1 MEESMLRQG
10 AVLAVLVTFAT
21 VGSSIAQTKRQN
33 DAPMAA
39 VKLIEPMNGSS
50 GLDPTSHEVP
60 ELQLVASRPA
70 DASLTSIARWLST
83 NFDLPE
89 SDELPRIEFVSAA
102 HLAILRYKGLSPDQ
116 WRQGNVNDPAAR
128 ADLQHEIVAAYSDLT
143 KTIFLTEGWTG
154 STPAEES
161 VLVHEMVHHL
171 QNLGKLRYECPQ
183 AREKLAYDAQ
193 NEWLKLRKLEL
204 EKEFEVD
211 MFTIIVRSACMN

>member
-1 MEESMLRQG
+1 MEESMLRHG
-10 AVLAVLVTFAT
+10 AVLAVLVTFAS
-21 VGSSIAQTKRQN
+21 VGPSIAQSKRQI

-39 VKLIEPMNGSS
+39 VKLIEPMKGSS
-50 GLDPTSHEVP
+50 GLDPKSHEVF
-60 ELQLVASRPA
+60 ERQLVASRPA
-70 DASLTSIARWLST
+70 DASLTSIARWLSA

-102 HLAILRYKGLSPDQ
+102 DLAILRDKGLSPDQ
-116 WRQGNVNDPAAR
+116 WRQGSVDDPAAR
-128 ADLQHEIVAAYSDLT
+128 ADVQHDIVAVYNDST

-171 QNLGKLRYECPQ
+171 QNVGKLKYECPQ

-204 EKEFEVD
+204 EKEFEID
-211 MFTIIVRSACMN
+211 MFTILVRSACMN